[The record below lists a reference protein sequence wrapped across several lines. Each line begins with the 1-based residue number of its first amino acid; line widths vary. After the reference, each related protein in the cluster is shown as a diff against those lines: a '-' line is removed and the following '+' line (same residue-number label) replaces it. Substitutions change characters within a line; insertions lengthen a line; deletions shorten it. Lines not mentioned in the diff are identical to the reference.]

1 MHGNHRFPLNRSGE
15 MNFETMMN
23 LFSRR
28 AVLFPSS
35 EIYDNYPSGFWE
47 YGPYGA
53 AVKRRIISLW
63 RKEVVEKTNM
73 IEIDGS
79 ICMAS
84 DVFRASGHLSSF
96 VDPLVECEK
105 CGAIFRAD
113 KLIGEKIGDAVP
125 EAMAAEKFDEIIAK
139 NKIVCQSCKGAL
151 GKTKKFNMMFRLSVG
166 ASKPQDAFLRPE
178 TCQSIFVDFPRLIK
192 VMKRKLPLGI
202 AQAGKSFRNE
212 ISPRNAVIRAREF
225 TQAEAEVFFNPN
237 KADVPEFER
246 VKNVVLNLKTVVE
259 RKDFTPMTAEEA
271 VEKKLMSKFAAY
283 YLSVMQEF
291 FNKCGILP
299 EKIRNR
305 QLGDEERA
313 FYAKE
318 SWDTEVKTSLGWV
331 EIVANNNRSDF
342 DMSAHGKISG
352 KDVTVVDPDTNEKI
366 VPHIWEISMGIDR
379 LFYCMAEAAYRKE
392 GERVYLS
399 LPPAVAP
406 YDAAVFPLV
415 NKDGLPEKASE
426 VADKL
431 RAAGLSVDVELKDS
445 IGKRY
450 ARADE
455 IGVPFC
461 VTVDYDS
468 SGDGSVTIRER
479 NTTKQERCKIENLSS
494 RLSAMVNS
502 G

>member
-1 MHGNHRFPLNRSGE
+1 

-28 AVLFPSS
+28 GILFPSS

-53 AVKRRIISLW
+53 AIKRKLVSLW
-63 RKEVVEKTNM
+63 RKEVVEKTSM

-113 KLIGEKIGDAVP
+113 KLIGEKTGESVP
-125 EAMAAEKFDEIIAK
+125 EAMASEKFDDIIAK
-139 NKIVCQSCKGAL
+139 NKIACQNCKGVL
-151 GKTKKFNMMFRLSVG
+151 GKTKKFNMMFKLSVG
-166 ASKPQDAFLRPE
+166 ASKPQDAYLRPE

-237 KADVPEFER
+237 KADIQDFEN
-246 VKNVVLNLKTVVE
+246 VKNVTLNLKTVGDK
-259 RKDFTPMTAEEA
+259 KDFTAMTASEA
-271 VEKKLMSKFAAY
+271 VEKKLMTRFAAY
-283 YLSVMQEF
+283 YLAVMSEF
-291 FNKCGILP
+291 FNKCGIP
-299 EKIRNR
+299 AGKTRNR
-305 QLGDEERA
+305 QLGNEERA

-342 DMSAHGKISG
+342 DMAAHGKISG
-352 KDVTVVDPDTNEKI
+352 KDVTIVDPETNEKI
-366 VPHIWEISMGIDR
+366 IPHIWEISMGVDR
-379 LFYCMAEAAYRKE
+379 LFYCMMEASYRKDD
-392 GERVYLS
+392 ERVYLS
-399 LPPAVAP
+399 LPSSVTP

-415 NKDGLPEKASE
+415 NKDGLPGKASE

-431 RAAGLSVDVELKDS
+431 RSAGLSVDIESKDS

-461 VTVDYDS
+461 VTIDYDS
-468 SGDGSVTIRER
+468 LNDNSVTIRER
-479 NTTKQERCKIENLSS
+479 NTTKQERCKIENLSF
-494 RLSAMVNS
+494 RLNAMISAS
-502 G
+502 